1 MSARKIVEDVLAR
14 AMTREIWSYDYRPA
28 MPVSVQPF
36 DLSAVLPAVFYMFRF
51 GRRRGSG
58 GFLGEF
64 GQASGTPAQRRRS
77 VTVDRIVAELC
88 RHPQRDFSGLEG
100 DAPRAI
106 LGDVLLCYCLDNARN
121 ALGRDK
127 PVQRVAPAHY
137 MSSWI
142 DLPEKV
148 VNLRYVPETIVALL
162 ANQSGNG
169 TVRWTPQEQRPDTSF
184 PVGGD
189 IRYNVVASPFAA
201 GMSLRDGDPDSLA
214 GDRFDETEDSVG
226 IDQLLMIRLAQRMRS
241 APRCTKTKPGIP
253 NRVSVAERSARQF
266 SADLRSYLNAY
277 AGHVPRQFLVEALES
292 CLAVGLTSMLSSVV
306 RTMEEWGE
314 SGKVD
319 GGKKPCEIFV
329 DCSAG
334 ADRKL
339 RALAEQ
345 SMDEYMRRARRLLVH
360 FMALRLLDYRVSTN
374 VKMKREFRVGKLKD
388 APNATEWLTLLG
400 DVVHGR
406 HERSGDIMNRLD
418 FLPDDLAS
426 ALESDYPD
434 VAATLADDQAIR
446 NPVLRLAEGLVA
458 LQGRNAQRNLA
469 ALIDSALLIDRPNGL
484 ARKRRAQRTIA
495 GSRKAVVLRSV
506 AFTDTALEY
515 LVHLLL
521 LEPGDETATR
531 TWFSFN
537 DFIMSVRNR
546 YGFCVDRSPEGMDI
560 PNELLQRNRGFLDR
574 RLRDLGLLTAVND
587 AEAMKRL
594 TPRFELSEK

>member
-1 MSARKIVEDVLAR
+1 MSARKIVEDVVGR
-14 AMTREIWSYDYRPA
+14 AMTREIWSYDYRTA
-28 MPVSVQPF
+28 LPVSVQDF
-36 DLSAVLPAVFYMFRF
+36 DLSAVLPTVFYMFRF

-58 GFLGEF
+58 GFVREF
-64 GQASGTPAQRRRS
+64 GLSSGTPAQRRRS
-77 VTVDRIVAELC
+77 VTVDRIVDKLC
-88 RHPQRDFSGLEG
+88 RQPQGDFSRLED
-100 DAPRAI
+100 DAAKAI
-106 LGDVLLCYCLDNARN
+106 LGDLLLCYCLDNARN

-137 MSSWI
+137 LSSWV

-162 ANQSGNG
+162 ANQPYGG
-169 TVRWTPQEQRPDTSF
+169 KVRWTPQEQRPDASF

-189 IRYNVVASPFAA
+189 IRYNVIASPFAD
-201 GMSLRDGDPDSLA
+201 GMSLRDGDSDSLA
-214 GDRFDETEDSVG
+214 GDRFDEAEESVG
-226 IDQLLMIRLAQRMRS
+226 IDQLLMIRLAQRMGS
-241 APRCTKTKPGIP
+241 APRWTKTKPGIP
-253 NRVSVAERSARQF
+253 NRLSVADESARQF
-266 SADLRSYLNAY
+266 SADLRNYLDAY
-277 AGHVPRQFLVEALES
+277 ADHVPRQFLVEALEC
-292 CLAVGLTSMLSSVV
+292 CLAVGLTSMVSSVV
-306 RTMEEWGE
+306 RIMEEWGK
-314 SGKVD
+314 SGRVD
-319 GGKKPCEIFV
+319 GGKGPCDIFV

-345 SMDEYMRRARRLLVH
+345 SMDEYMRRASLLLVH
-360 FMALRLLDYRVSTN
+360 FMALRLLDYRVGIN
-374 VKMKREFRVGKLKD
+374 VKMKREFRVGELKD

-406 HERSGDIMNRLD
+406 HERSRDIMSRLD
-418 FLPDDLAS
+418 FLPDDLAN

-446 NPVLRLAEGLVA
+446 NPVFRLAEGLVA
-458 LQGRNAQRNLA
+458 LQGRKAQRNLA
-469 ALIDSALLIDRPNGL
+469 TLIDSALLIDRPNGL

-495 GSRKAVVLRSV
+495 GARKAVILRSV
-506 AFTDTALEY
+506 AFTDASLEY

-521 LEPGDETATR
+521 LEPGDEVATR
-531 TWFSFN
+531 PWFSFN
-537 DFIMSVRNR
+537 DFIRSVRDR

-574 RLRDLGLLTAVND
+574 RLRDLGLLISVND

-594 TPRFELSEK
+594 TPRFDLSEK

>member
-1 MSARKIVEDVLAR
+1 MSARTKVEDVLGR
-14 AMTREIWSYDYRPA
+14 AMTRAIWSNDYRHA
-28 MPVSVQPF
+28 VPVSVQAF

-51 GRRRGSG
+51 GRRRGIG
-58 GFLGEF
+58 RLVAEF
-64 GQASGTPAQRRRS
+64 GRSNGTSAQRRRS
-77 VTVDRIVAELC
+77 VTVDRIVDKLC
-88 RHPQRDFSGLEG
+88 RQPRGEFSGLAG
-100 DAPRAI
+100 DASKAI
-106 LGDVLLCYCLDNARN
+106 LGDLLLCYCLDNARN

-127 PVQRVAPAHY
+127 QVQRVAPAHY

-142 DLPEKV
+142 DLPEQV
-148 VNLRYVPETIVALL
+148 VHLRYVPETIVALL
-162 ANQSGNG
+162 ANQPSNG
-169 TVRWTPQEQRPDTSF
+169 EVGWTPQDRRPDTSF

-189 IRYNVVASPFAA
+189 IRYNVIVRPFAN
-201 GMSLRDGDPDSLA
+201 GMSLRGDLADDLA
-214 GDRFDETEDSVG
+214 GDRFDEAEASVG
-226 IDQLLMIRLAQRMRS
+226 IDELLMIRLAQRMRS
-241 APRCTKTKPGIP
+241 APRRTKTKPGIP
-253 NRVSVAERSARQF
+253 NRRSIAAGSARQF

-277 AGHVPRQFLVEALES
+277 ANHVPRQFLVEALES

-306 RTMEEWGE
+306 RTMEEWSQ
-314 SGKVD
+314 SGRVD
-319 GGKKPCEIFV
+319 GGERPCDIFV

-374 VKMKREFRVGKLKD
+374 VKMKREFRVGELKD
-388 APNATEWLTLLG
+388 APNAIEWLTLLG

-406 HERSGDIMNRLD
+406 HERSGDILSRLA

-426 ALESDYPD
+426 VLENDYPD

-446 NPVLRLAEGLVA
+446 SPVLRLAEGLVA
-458 LQGRNAQRNLA
+458 LQGRKAQSHLA
-469 ALIDSALLIDRPNGL
+469 ELIDSALLIDRPNGL
-484 ARKRRAQRTIA
+484 ARKRRTQRTIA
-495 GSRKAVVLRSV
+495 GARRAVVLRSV

-521 LEPGDETATR
+521 LEPGDEIETR
-531 TWFSFN
+531 PWFAFN
-537 DFIMSVRNR
+537 DFIGSVRKR

-560 PNELLQRNRGFLDR
+560 PNELLQRNRSFLDR
-574 RLRDLGLLTAVND
+574 RLRDLGLLVSVND

-594 TPRFELSEK
+594 APRFELSKG